1 MIAAH
6 LLKYTSKNG
15 SLSKA
20 LFEKARI
27 TRGVLQGSVLGP
39 VLFFLLAN
47 HLPSVLH
54 EHYAKPLCM
63 LIITLANKSAEILLG
78 QANATVDKAKQ
89 CCTDNQLALNKSET
103 D

>member
-1 MIAAH
+1 MDKKLNCSLAVLMTAAN
-6 LLKYTSKNG
+6 LLKYTSKNC

-47 HLPSVLH
+47 HLPYVLH
-54 EHYAKPLCM
+54 EHSAKPLCM
-63 LIITLANKSAEILLG
+63 LITRSLL
-78 QANATVDKAKQ
+78 
-89 CCTDNQLALNKSET
+89 
-103 D
+103 